1 MMENVFFQ
9 GACTALVTPFL
20 GNSVNYPMMLRLLQ
34 RQLDAHI
41 PAVVIAGTTGEAPT
55 LTDHEKLEL
64 IRRCKEFVG
73 DRCKILAGTGSN
85 STAHTVDLS
94 MAAEEAGAD
103 GLLVVS
109 PYYNKPTA
117 EGLFAHYLSVAHA
130 VKIPIILYNVPG
142 RTGSDI
148 PVGVYRR
155 LSRIANIVGVKEAS
169 SDISKVSRILAACGP
184 RFAVWTGNDALT
196 VPAIALGA
204 SGVISVTANL
214 FPERVQAMAAAA
226 LDGDL
231 DTAAAL
237 SLSLTPLNDLL
248 FRETN
253 PIPVKAALEL
263 LGFDCGQCRLPLT
276 GPAEETLAGLKAA
289 LPEL

>member
-1 MMENVFFQ
+1 MQ
-9 GACTALVTPFL
+9 
-20 GNSVNYPMMLRLLQ
+20 NSRRN
-34 RQLDAHI
+34 RQQLH
-41 PAVVIAGTTGEAPT
+41 
-55 LTDHEKLEL
+55 
-64 IRRCKEFVG
+64 R
-73 DRCKILAGTGSN
+73 
-85 STAHTVDLS
+85 HTVDLS

-184 RFAVWTGNDALT
+184 RFAVWTGNDALA

-237 SLSLTPLNDLL
+237 SLSLTPLNGLL

-263 LGFDCGQCRLPLT
+263 LGYDCGQCRLPLT
-276 GPAEETLAGLKAA
+276 GPTEETLAGLKAA